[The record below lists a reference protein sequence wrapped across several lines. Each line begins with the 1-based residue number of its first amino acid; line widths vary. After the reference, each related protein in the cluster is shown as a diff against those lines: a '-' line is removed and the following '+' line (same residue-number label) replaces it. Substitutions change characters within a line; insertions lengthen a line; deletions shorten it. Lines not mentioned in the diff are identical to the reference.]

1 MSRNLSKEARE
12 GLIKLQMFRAGVLYF
27 SQDYSLDYEK
37 IKIIVNSLGKIASDY
52 FNEVPIKKEF
62 FRYCGLESKDEYF
75 PDHKPLL
82 PQTGVIADFLKEY
95 LPEFK
100 RKKAD
105 FKVMLFETMFMFD
118 LSALGYDRIPEYILN
133 IDYEMLK
140 KDKKRYKGI
149 SNLCAMLKKAVI
161 IFMKRYRV
169 KHIYPPSFLGYIQNQ
184 RFIDVVKKRLIIGEI
199 YFKSFFED
207 YSDII
212 KVISVDEVASLLT
225 GQPIE
230 RLKSGSNSL
239 HIAIKRN
246 HGIQASEL
254 ASIIRDIID
263 IARLKIEKSQNFR
276 KKPEC
281 PSLKPVEI
289 IETQDSGPDE
299 ELLIKIN
306 LKEIKN
312 IYDFESSLIR
322 ILSAECCKNA
332 RSSIDYKFEI
342 IDVWKAFLK
351 TRETD
356 SSRPNYSKIAYI
368 LKMSPDKVKRRMI
381 DARKLF
387 LSAKNENYK
396 LASIVEPKE
405 EKIRN
410 YIEKYY
416 CPKCKEKYC
425 LYDKDNYKLND
436 RSIPDFSKIKKN
448 FSYCEIYPDA
458 KIECFNSINREK
470 VIKEVDIP
478 PKLDFDVFLNR
489 ECDKSSYYNTEPATS
504 PDLIAGIFKKSFIK
518 CAGCLNKL
526 SKNSMAS
533 CPCQSIREEFDY
545 DDELKKYHRM
555 LLRDFS
561 DQIFKK
567 FKN

>member
-1 MSRNLSKEARE
+1 MSRNLPKEARE
-12 GLIKLQMFRAGVLYF
+12 GLIKLQMFRASVLYF

-37 IKIIVNSLGKIASDY
+37 IKLIVNCLGKLASDY
-52 FNEVPIKKEF
+52 FNEVPIRKEF
-62 FRYCGLESKDEYF
+62 FLYCGLQSKDEYF
-75 PDHKPLL
+75 PDHKPPL

-100 RKKAD
+100 RKKAE
-105 FKVMLFETMFMFD
+105 FNVMLFETMFMFD
-118 LSALGYDRIPEYILN
+118 LSVFGYDRIPEYILN

-149 SNLCAMLKKAVI
+149 SVLCALLKETVFK
-161 IFMKRYRV
+161 FMKRYMV

-184 RFIDVVKKRLIIGEI
+184 RFIDVVKKRLNIDGI

-246 HGIQASEL
+246 HGIQAGEL
-254 ASIIRDIID
+254 ASIIRDIVD
-263 IARLKIEKSQNFR
+263 IARLKSEKSQNFR

-281 PSLKPVEI
+281 PSFKS
-289 IETQDSGPDE
+289 IETIEIQDSGPDG
-299 ELLIKIN
+299 ELVIKIN

-312 IYDFESSLIR
+312 IYDFERSLIR
-322 ILSAECCKNA
+322 ILSTECCKNA

-356 SSRPNYSKIAYI
+356 SSRPNYSKIACV

-387 LSAKNENYK
+387 LSAKKKNYK
-396 LASIVEPKE
+396 LPLIVEPKE
-405 EKIRN
+405 ENIRN
-410 YIEKYY
+410 YIAKYY

-436 RSIPDFSKIKKN
+436 RSIPDFSNAKKN

-458 KIECFNSINREK
+458 EIEYFNYINQEK
-470 VIKEVDIP
+470 AIKAVDIP
-478 PKLDFDVFLNR
+478 PELDFDVFLNR
-489 ECDKSSYYNTEPATS
+489 ECDKSSCDTEPVIP
-504 PDLIAGIFKKSFIK
+504 PDLIAAIFKKSFIK
-518 CAGCLNKL
+518 CAGCLNKP
-526 SKNSMAS
+526 SKDMIAL
-533 CPCQSIREEFDY
+533 CPCQSIIEEFDY
-545 DDELKKYHRM
+545 DDELKKYHYM
-555 LLRDFS
+555 LFRDFS